1 MHMKMFA
8 AAVFALLSLG
18 LRPALAMT
26 VDGQLDEAEWAQAQV
41 FTDFRV
47 LEPLTREVPPQ
58 ATQLRILP
66 LPDGLYVGLRSEMAP
81 ELRTYGSSPRDAP
94 RLDADPAILLI
105 DFEGL
110 GKTAYEFSISLSG
123 SKRDGIILNQNQQ
136 SRDWDADWQAA
147 VHEDATGWSAEWL
160 IPWSVAPEGATRGDK
175 RTIAVYASR
184 YIKRNAHRYA
194 FPAIEYLGANFV
206 RDFQQLE
213 VPRYSSSSL
222 VWLPYVSLTHDT
234 LNDSSKGHAGV
245 DVFWKPN
252 GRNQLSV
259 SLNPD
264 FGQVESDDL
273 IVNFSPVE
281 TFFEEKRPFFT
292 QGQQLFDL
300 RASRYSR
307 LVNTRRI
314 GAAPDSGP
322 EAGSD
327 VLAAVKYTGIRGD
340 NEFGVFGAAEDHSA
354 QAQGRRYLTARWR
367 HSHDGYSLGYLGT
380 ATLRP
385 TLARDAYVH
394 AIDYSQRLHQ
404 GMALS
409 GQVMMSDIHIGEAGT
424 AGTAATDSS
433 VSRGYG
439 TWARFDYQPGTRWQ
453 HKLTATWYDRHL
465 DINDLGYQERAN
477 IVQLDSITDFFTRQY
492 RASAPAESGF
502 WELALGLPYNT
513 YGQRLVTRIDINHEF
528 QWRNGAESFF
538 FYVHEFPGFD
548 DLITR
553 GNGALRMPTRHNYG
567 GDYRSPAQGRFRYY
581 AKFVAR
587 EQGFTGLTQQLNF
600 EPSWFL
606 TGNLVLG
613 LPLELSNSPNWLL
626 WTAGSQV
633 ATYHRHEFHVGLN
646 ASWYPTAR
654 QELRLKFQWV
664 GLGAQALQLYQLL
677 PDGTPLAIAGLPSDF
692 TDSTFATQLRYRF
705 EFKPQSELYV
715 VYSRGG
721 DGSLDDRTESLA
733 AQFRRA
739 RDQITTSQFFVKL
752 RYRI

>member
-1 MHMKMFA
+1 MHMKILATTAF
-8 AAVFALLSLG
+8 VLLNLAT
-18 LRPALAMT
+18 RPALAMT

-41 FTDFRV
+41 FSDFRV
-47 LEPLTREVPPQ
+47 LEPLTREAAPQ
-58 ATQLRILP
+58 ATELRVLP
-66 LPDGLYVGLRSEMAP
+66 LADGLYVGLRSELAP
-81 ELRTYGSSPRDAP
+81 ELRTYGRSARDAP
-94 RLDADPAILLI
+94 RLDADPSILLI

-110 GKTAYEFSISLSG
+110 GKTAYEFTISLSG
-123 SKRDGIILNQNQQ
+123 SKRDSIILNQTEL

-160 IPWSVAPEGATRGDK
+160 IPWSVAPEGAAHGDK

-184 YIKRNAHRYA
+184 YIKRYAHRYS
-194 FPAIEYLGANFV
+194 FPAIEMLGANFV
-206 RDFQQLE
+206 RDFQHLE

-234 LNDSSKGHAGV
+234 LDHSSKGRAGA

-252 GRNQLSV
+252 GRNQLSA

-273 IVNFSPVE
+273 IVNFSAVE
-281 TFFEEKRPFFT
+281 TFLEDKRPFFT
-292 QGQQLFDL
+292 QGLQLFDL
-300 RASRYSR
+300 RTNRNGR

-314 GAAPDSGP
+314 GAAPDAGP
-322 EAGSD
+322 ETASN
-327 VLAAVKYTGIRGD
+327 VLAAAKYTGIRGD
-340 NEFGVFGAAEDHSA
+340 DEFGVFGAAEDHST
-354 QAQGRRYLTARWR
+354 QAQGRRYLAARWR
-367 HSHDGYSLGYLGT
+367 HAHGGRNFGYLGT

-385 TLARDAYVH
+385 ALARDAYVH
-394 AIDYSQRLHQ
+394 AIDYSQRLRQ

-409 GQVMMSDIHIGEAGT
+409 AQAMMSDIHVGAAG
-424 AGTAATDSS
+424 ATDADSG

-439 TWARFDYQPGTRWQ
+439 AWARFDYQPGTRWQ
-453 HKLTATWYDRHL
+453 HKLFATWYDRHL
-465 DINDLGYQERAN
+465 DINDLGYQERAD
-477 IVQLDSITDFFTRQY
+477 IVQLDSVSDFFTRQY
-492 RASAPAESGF
+492 RTSAPAESGF
-502 WELALGLPYNT
+502 WELTTNLPYNT
-513 YGQRLVTRIDINHEF
+513 HGQRLAARVDINHQF

-538 FYVHEFPGFD
+538 FYIHEFPGFD

-567 GDYRSPAQGRFRYY
+567 GDYRSPTRGHFRYY
-581 AKFVAR
+581 VQAIAR
-587 EQGFTGLTQQLNF
+587 EQGFTGLTHQLHF
-600 EPSWFL
+600 EPNWFL
-606 TGNLVLG
+606 TDNLVLG
-613 LPLELSNSPNWLL
+613 LPLEFWDSPNWLL
-626 WTAGSQV
+626 WTAGAQV
-633 ATYHRHEFHVGLN
+633 ATYRRHEFHLGLN

-664 GLGAQALQLYQLL
+664 GLGAQALQRYQLL

-692 TDSTFATQLRYRF
+692 TDSTFGTQLRYRF
-705 EFKPQSELYV
+705 EFKPQSELYL

-721 DGSLDDRTESLA
+721 DGSLDDRSESLA

-739 RDQITTSQFFVKL
+739 RDQLTTSQFFVKL

>member
-1 MHMKMFA
+1 MHMKILTTT
-8 AAVFALLSLG
+8 VLALLSLG
-18 LRPALAMT
+18 LRPALAIT
-26 VDGQLDEAEWAQAQV
+26 VDGQLDEVEWAQAQV

-66 LPDGLYVGLRSEMAP
+66 LPDGLYVGLRSEMPP

-123 SKRDGIILNQNQQ
+123 SKRDGIILNQNQL

-147 VHEDATGWSAEWL
+147 VHEDATGWSAEWR
-160 IPWSVAPEGATRGDK
+160 IPWSVAPEGATHGDK

-234 LNDSSKGHAGV
+234 LNDSSKAHAGV

-300 RASRYSR
+300 RASRNGR

-314 GAAPDSGP
+314 GAAPD
-322 EAGSD
+322 AGAETGSN

-340 NEFGVFGAAEDHSA
+340 NEFGVFGAAEEHSSE
-354 QAQGRRYLTARWR
+354 AQGRRYLTARWR
-367 HSHDGYSLGYLGT
+367 RSHDGYSLGYLGT

-409 GQVMMSDIHIGEAGT
+409 GQVMMSDIHTGEAGT

-465 DINDLGYQERAN
+465 DINDLGYQERAD
-477 IVQLDSITDFFTRQY
+477 IVQLDSVSSFFTRQY

-502 WELALGLPYNT
+502 WELMLEFPYNT
-513 YGQRLVTRIDINHEF
+513 HNQRLVVNVDVNHQF
-528 QWRNGAESFF
+528 QWRNGAESFL
-538 FYVHEFPGFD
+538 FYIHEFPGFD

-553 GNGALRMPTRHNYG
+553 GNGALHMPTRHNYG

-587 EQGFTGLTQQLNF
+587 EQGFTGLTHQLNF

-606 TGNLVLG
+606 TDNLVLG
-613 LPLELSNSPNWLL
+613 LPLGLSNSPNWLL

-654 QELRLKFQWV
+654 QELRLKYQWV

-721 DGSLDDRTESLA
+721 DGSLDDRSESLG

>member
-1 MHMKMFA
+1 MHMKILTTT
-8 AAVFALLSLG
+8 VLALLSLG
-18 LRPALAMT
+18 LRPALAIT

-66 LPDGLYVGLRSEMAP
+66 LPDGLYVGLRSEMPP

-314 GAAPDSGP
+314 GAAPD
-322 EAGSD
+322 AGAETGSN

-340 NEFGVFGAAEDHSA
+340 NEFGVFGAAEEHSSE
-354 QAQGRRYLTARWR
+354 AQGRRYLTARWR
-367 HSHDGYSLGYLGT
+367 RSHDGYSLGYLGT

-528 QWRNGAESFF
+528 QWRNGAESFV